1 MTSKKFRSPHLLS
14 ILCLSSLL
22 MIHFSCEKGDNAE
35 LVKKIEKDIVIPK
48 SISNTGNVN
57 FNTYDHDLNTTLD
70 AETEFDN
77 DINSWTSGL
86 ASVEMYAVDKGRLN
100 FKLPETYGQ
109 GMKASIDVSN
119 TFGYQMYFD
128 VKFESG
134 FDFSRGGKLGF
145 GYAIGQGV
153 TGGNSTA
160 ATVDYEGGSFRIMWY
175 TNNNGTTYLYPYI
188 YHADMPGTYGNELQ
202 NTNQYNITDNT
213 NYRVRLTIK
222 SNSTGSAND
231 GYGKMEVSTNY
242 GTNYTTV
249 WEDSNMRWSGSTSE
263 WERKITHIYFSTFR
277 GGGDSNWSGSQETES
292 IYFDN
297 LKWYLYN

>member
-1 MTSKKFRSPHLLS
+1 MLS
-14 ILCLSSLL
+14 ALCLISLFTL
-22 MIHFSCEKGDNAE
+22 VFSCEKDDNNE
-35 LVKKIEKDIVIPK
+35 PDKKNEKDIIVAK

-57 FNTYDHDLNTTLD
+57 FNTFNHDLNTTLD
-70 AETEFDN
+70 AEAEFNN
-77 DINSWTSGL
+77 DINGWDSGL
-86 ASVEMYAVDKGRLN
+86 ASVEMYAIDKGRLN

-109 GMKASIDVSN
+109 GMKANIDVSN
-119 TFGYQMYFD
+119 TFGYQLYFD
-128 VKFESG
+128 VKFQSG

-145 GYAIGQGV
+145 GYAIGRGV
-153 TGGNSTA
+153 TGGNSID
-160 ATVDYEGGSFRIMWY
+160 ATENHEGGSFRIMWY
-175 TNNNGTTYLYPYI
+175 TNNGGSTYLFPYI
-188 YHADMPGTYGNELQ
+188 YHADMPGTYGNELL
-202 NTNQYNITDNT
+202 NTNQFNITDNT

-222 SNSTGSAND
+222 SNSAGNAND

-263 WERKITHIYFSTFR
+263 WKRKITNIYFSTFR
-277 GGGDSNWSGSQETES
+277 GGGNSDWSGSLGTQS